1 MVYSKFESCLH
12 FHNIHRNAE
21 YQRYFQIALYTKKLS
36 GHLRTIKNIRITL
49 YALVIYFS
57 EEAYFMAWDSPV
69 WQHKILDKYNF
80 MKKDIFIDIDV
91 YSRPEG
97 DIQGVDFDETN

>member
-1 MVYSKFESCLH
+1 MWSTVSLKVAFIFITFIEMP
-12 FHNIHRNAE
+12 N
-21 YQRYFQIALYTKKLS
+21 TKDIFKSLF
-36 GHLRTIKNIRITL
+36 RTIKNIRITL
-49 YALVIYFS
+49 YALVIDFS

>member
-1 MVYSKFESCLH
+1 
-12 FHNIHRNAE
+12 
-21 YQRYFQIALYTKKLS
+21 
-36 GHLRTIKNIRITL
+36 
-49 YALVIYFS
+49 
-57 EEAYFMAWDSPV
+57 MAWDSPV